1 MCCLI
6 ANVSINIIKAK
17 QRLTKKMDKFNLKFN
32 TFGSYIRYLRIK
44 NKIGQRE
51 LAKIIGVAPSY
62 LNDIEKNKRSAPRMN
77 LINKLSTKLDA
88 NVDLLYDLA
97 GNSKKTFAPDITDF
111 IEKNP
116 KIVSILRTIKDNKL
130 SNNEIEILEK
140 KITDS
145 KTKVLIV
152 AAGIGSRLKSYTK
165 DLPKCML
172 DFGGKTLLE
181 RQLSA
186 YRNCGIDNI
195 SVIRG
200 YKKNKINLE
209 NINYFYNKDYE
220 NNNILNSIFYGEK
233 VINGNIIISY
243 SDILFEPE
251 VVQRLLESEHDIS
264 IVVDI
269 DWRGYYVDRKE
280 HLIEEAE
287 NVIFNSNNE
296 VVKIGKIATEKQE
309 VHGEFIGMMKLTY
322 RGAEIFKQN
331 FHRLKKLYWN
341 KPLQRAKT
349 FQQAYLT
356 DMIQELVD
364 IGIKIH
370 CVIIER
376 GWKEID
382 TVEDYQK
389 ALKEFKQ

>member
-1 MCCLI
+1 M
-6 ANVSINIIKAK
+6 N
-17 QRLTKKMDKFNLKFN
+17 KFNSKFN
-32 TFGSYIRYLRIK
+32 TFGSYIRHLRIE

-77 LINKLSTKLDA
+77 LINKLSTKLGA

-152 AAGIGSRLKSYTK
+152 AAGIGSRLKSHTK

-195 SVIRG
+195 SVIKG
-200 YKKNKINLE
+200 YKKNKINYKNLK
-209 NINYFYNKDYE
+209 YFENKDYS
-220 NNNILNSIFYGEK
+220 NNNILNSIFCGEK
-233 VINGNIIISY
+233 AINGNVIIAY
-243 SDILFEPE
+243 SDILFESS
-251 VVQRLLESEHDIS
+251 VVQRLLDSDHDIS
-264 IVVDI
+264 VVVDI
-269 DWRGYYVDRKE
+269 DWRDYYVGRKE
-280 HLIEEAE
+280 HPLTEAE

-296 VVKIGKIATEKQE
+296 VIKIGKIATEKQE
-309 VHGEFIGMMKLTY
+309 VHGEFIGMIKLSN
-322 RGAEIFKQN
+322 RGTEIFKQH
-331 FHRLKKLYWN
+331 FHRLKKIYWN
-341 KPLQRAKT
+341 KPFQKAQT
-349 FQQAYLT
+349 FQKAYLT
-356 DMIQELVD
+356 DFIQELVD
-364 IGIKIH
+364 IGIKVH
-370 CVIIER
+370 CVIIES

-382 TVEDYQK
+382 TVEDYKK
-389 ALKEFKQ
+389 ALIGFNKKFTKS